1 MNHDIV
7 LSSFYDEME
16 KISFDLMGGI
26 KRLGK
31 QLTTK
36 AQTAKQ
42 ELISN
47 AGGATSAFKMDT
59 GKKFVKQQKLQGEG
73 LGQLQ
78 GGKIDDLADDTLI
91 QTNKD
96 GVQGIVDK
104 GQIEKKT
111 DKILKEMDTPQR
123 REENLASLKQE
134 FDLDDEAVARLKNK
148 SENGQPLTREDI
160 VEEIDY
166 QEYRTKGLAGEEM
179 RELNDIENIVSK
191 STNATF
197 NDAREQALKQA
208 KMELGIADDATFG
221 TAENIQ
227 QFVTLNP
234 NAEAALDTS
243 EMLTYAG
250 INALGF
256 AGRNAEAIA
265 KGTALTGGA
274 IGLYNIL
281 D

>member
-26 KRLGK
+26 KRFGK

>member
-16 KISFDLMGGI
+16 KISFDLMVGI